1 MTGSISGGKNHV
13 IIQEINMLKSIRRVF
28 NVLFC
33 TVIFWKWTQMIR
45 GTDGSFASHG
55 LKSLKWFT
63 VLSNLLEAAAC
74 ITWLFLTAS
83 EDEKRTRLAETIKFI
98 AAVSVALT
106 LVTVLF
112 FLGPLFGYEGMF
124 KGPNLWFH
132 LLVPVIAGLEFMFLN
147 KEEMRKKEK
156 RLATVPMFLYGAV
169 YIGNN
174 MINGIGKR
182 PYTNDWYGFLSW
194 GWAAGVG
201 IFACIIAVTRIL
213 ASLLAGG
220 NRFFH
225 LIGNKR

>member
-45 GTDGSFASHG
+45 GANGSFASHG

-83 EDEKRTRLAETIKFI
+83 EE
-98 AAVSVALT
+98 
-106 LVTVLF
+106 TVLF